1 VNFVNF
7 KSVRLYTKLFLFCL
21 FSFSTIRVKAWD
33 VDFSRRQLDFQSV
46 SDESR
51 LPASVESTEKISLV
65 EQLID
70 FQELPQDVVIL
81 STAKGFVPDQIR
93 LKKNG
98 AYKIHIVNV
107 NASQKN
113 TSFVMDAF
121 SEFHSTSFG
130 VQKTFVITPK
140 KEGVFSFNC
149 PETAISGKIV
159 IYDSAARRLSSV
171 NGN

>member
-1 VNFVNF
+1 MNFVNF

-21 FSFSTIRVKAWD
+21 FSFSTIRVKAWE

-93 LKKNG
+93 LKKNDDDPG
-98 AYKIHIVNV
+98 
-107 NASQKN
+107 
-113 TSFVMDAF
+113 
-121 SEFHSTSFG
+121 
-130 VQKTFVITPK
+130 
-140 KEGVFSFNC
+140 
-149 PETAISGKIV
+149 
-159 IYDSAARRLSSV
+159 
-171 NGN
+171 